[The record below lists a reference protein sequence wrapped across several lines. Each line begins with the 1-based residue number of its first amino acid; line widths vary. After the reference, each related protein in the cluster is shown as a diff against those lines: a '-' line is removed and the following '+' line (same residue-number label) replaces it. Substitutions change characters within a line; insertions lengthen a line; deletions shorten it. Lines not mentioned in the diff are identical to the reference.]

1 MALDKVDT
9 GLLWASAIL
18 SGGFSANVDN
28 VFKAVLNGIDWVTNE
43 ISSTSAWTALDALG
57 IETLWALWT
66 GWLSVL
72 LTYLMSSKDE
82 KANAIIRSLIIWW
95 VITTS
100 WPMLMAALT
109 GFIWKKI
116 WDMPWQETRAKA

>member
-1 MALDKVDT
+1 LIQDYYE
-9 GLLWASAIL
+9 LLQFYQED
-18 SGGFSANVDN
+18 FSENVDN

-109 GFIWKKI
+109 GFIWKNMGYALTGDKG
-116 WDMPWQETRAKA
+116 